1 MGRLSDNEVAVLIPL
16 QPLSLLNSP
25 IPGHDLI
32 SGIMKRDLSLSVL
45 VMVELK
51 QWTSVEEINC
61 LIAEF
66 NAENLGK
73 ERTGLPGKC
82 LIKATSAHN
91 YHISGNM
98 QQGAALA
105 RYMSLILR
113 KLHERQQELQEH
125 GVWEMLLLLAELV
138 RGYSSLAVK
147 GSQAKHLEGTYLR
160 YLDTRLKVSQ

>member
-1 MGRLSDNEVAVLIPL
+1 MGRLRDNEVAVLIPL
-16 QPLSLLNSP
+16 RPLSLRNSP

-66 NAENLGK
+66 KAENLGK

-82 LIKATSAHN
+82 VIKATSAHN
-91 YHISGNM
+91 YHIPGNM

-105 RYMSLILR
+105 RYMLLILR
-113 KLHERQQELQEH
+113 KLYERQRELREH
-125 GVWEMLLLLAELV
+125 SVWEMLLLLAELIS
-138 RGYSSLAVK
+138 GYSSFAVTS
-147 GSQAKHLEGTYLR
+147 SQAKHLEGTYLR